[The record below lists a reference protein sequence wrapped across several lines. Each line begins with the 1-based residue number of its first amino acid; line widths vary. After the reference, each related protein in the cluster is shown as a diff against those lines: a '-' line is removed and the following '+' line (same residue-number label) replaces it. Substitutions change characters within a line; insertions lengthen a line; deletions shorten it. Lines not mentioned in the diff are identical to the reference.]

1 MRLKNILGRR
11 LDGFLGLSLND
22 GTILFL
28 VVLWDKTREE
38 KKLRREGNGYNTFL
52 PRIAIVIGI

>member
-28 VVLWDKTREE
+28 VVLWDKTREKKSYAE
-38 KKLRREGNGYNTFL
+38 KGTVTILFSQEL
-52 PRIAIVIGI
+52 Q